1 MQNSP
6 APIPWTAPF
15 TLRLV
20 PLTSRYA
27 AFAEN
32 ADAII
37 DHIRQATQ
45 DGIDAIAFPSDSI
58 AGAPADDPYLS
69 RPAVAAALRAQTD
82 RVLAPRHPSAPIL
95 LGLDD
100 TQLADLE
107 LTSNPFPFAYPF
119 PAIPADSPLL
129 ASSAPLLIRLNRL
142 ALDGR
147 DAATIHPG
155 AALIRDPAHGPVLT
169 PFFDPRPID
178 VLLERTPDAPPS
190 ATILTHPTRPASDAP
205 LANLSA
211 LWSALVFALRAYADQ
226 NHFPGALIALS
237 GGIDSALV
245 ATLAVDALGPA
256 RVFSVTM
263 PSAITSSETLSDALD
278 LAHRLHIP
286 CLTLPI
292 APSVDALRT
301 SLDAALDA
309 GGGTWPASPL
319 PSPLPNSLMPENLQA
334 RVRGTLLMSLSNLC
348 GHLVLATSNR
358 SESLTGYSTLYGDM
372 CGGYAPIAD
381 LPKTL
386 VFELSRW
393 RNTQPASPS
402 LPAGVEPI
410 PPSTIER
417 PPSAELRPGQ
427 KDSDSLPPYDLLD
440 PLLDAYVDRARPL
453 PDLSPDR
460 PTALSI
466 QRLVLRSEYK
476 RRQAAPHPLLRHP
489 APPPFPLLSSFRE

>member
-1 MQNSP
+1 MTQP
-6 APIPWTAPF
+6 APIPWTDSL

-20 PLTSRYA
+20 PLATRYA

-32 ADAII
+32 ADAILE
-37 DHIRQATQ
+37 HIRQAAQ
-45 DGIDAIAFPSDSI
+45 DGIDAIAFPADSI
-58 AGAPADDPYLS
+58 AGTSSDDTYLR
-69 RPAVAAALRAQTD
+69 RPAVAATLRAQTD
-82 RVLAPRHPSAPIL
+82 RVLAPRHSSAPIL

-100 TQLADLE
+100 TRLADLKF
-107 LTSNPFPFAYPF
+107 TSDSFPFSYPF
-119 PAIPADSPLL
+119 SAIPADSPLL
-129 ASSAPLLIRLNRL
+129 ASDAPLIIRLNRL

-147 DAATIHPG
+147 DAATILPG
-155 AALIRDPAHGPVLT
+155 AALIRDSAHGPVLT

-178 VLLERTPDAPPS
+178 LLLERAPDGQPS
-190 ATILTHPTRPASDAP
+190 ATVLSHPTRPCADAP
-205 LANLSA
+205 VAGLSD
-211 LWSALVFALRAYADQ
+211 LWSALVFAIRSYADQ
-226 NHFPGALIALS
+226 NHFHGALIALS

-256 RVFSVTM
+256 RVFAVTM
-263 PSAITSSETLSDALD
+263 PSSITSSETLTDALD
-278 LAHRLHIP
+278 LARRLRIP

-292 APSVDALRT
+292 APSVNALRT
-301 SLDAALDA
+301 SLDAAIA
-309 GGGTWPASPL
+309 TGSGTWPASPL
-319 PSPLPNSLMPENLQA
+319 PQPLPNSLMPENLQA
-334 RVRGTLLMSLSNLC
+334 RVRGTLLMSLSNLY

-358 SESLTGYSTLYGDM
+358 SESLTGYATLYGDM

-393 RNTQPASPS
+393 RNAQSASPA
-402 LPAGVEPI
+402 LPAGIEPI

-427 KDSDSLPPYDLLD
+427 KDSDSLPPYDVLD
-440 PLLDAYVDRARPL
+440 PLLDAYVDRATPL
-453 PDLSPDR
+453 SDLPADR
-460 PTALSI
+460 PTALSV